1 MQSSEVPSRVRCRAP
16 LTVSP
21 FIHGLLHIRNIQ
33 FAHRD
38 FELGCWESKCRES
51 GCRESGCRESRCLES
66 GVADR
71 DVVYRTPSPQPRPSA
86 HPSVHLVH
94 SLWGSVTRVAET
106 VHSIIQF
113 SRARQWARPGRHT
126 AHRHA
131 AHAQVTHHRDSTH
144 PHPPTHIHSR
154 YHPRQHLSRS
164 CEPAERDQHCLRA
177 NV

>member
-1 MQSSEVPSRVRCRAP
+1 MLGIEMSRIRMSGIGMSRIAMFEDEGRLYRIGCR
-16 LTVSP
+16 
-21 FIHGLLHIRNIQ
+21 G
-33 FAHRD
+33 
-38 FELGCWESKCRES
+38 S
-51 GCRESGCRESRCLES
+51 GCRVSQPPP
-66 GVADR
+66 
-71 DVVYRTPSPQPRPSA
+71 TPSPQPRPSA

-144 PHPPTHIHSR
+144 PHPPTHSHPL
-154 YHPRQHLSRS
+154 YYPRQHLSRS